1 MDKRGNIRLQLV
13 EKPENP
19 FQFARFVKPIA
30 VTPKVAVDDIDP
42 IVESFLTEPEL
53 DAITPEDLDIV
64 RSILLRYPDLKRKKA
79 DQITGI
85 QLYCRIPEVS
95 RLHYFLRQEPDYF
108 TKHTF
113 WVSVNQ
119 EDEENPSIALFTES
133 PTVVVE
139 LKAFSDDV
147 FTVDNFDSSKTNFTK
162 NILQKYNKRTRLKV
176 AGSNLHFVTKYDPIP
191 ADYNTEEVIDFLGKL
206 YDFNSSIIPSIHE
219 AIREKTLLSAKD
231 YSILSSFLK
240 YQRNKEF
247 EKENDFVFIAPGRLG
262 TASGIRIGDR
272 ASIRFRLFENEV
284 DSLIGETEEDTG
296 ALHVAIVDEN
306 GEEQLTGV
314 LDTEGED
321 FVLRFDRDHIDLTE
335 FLHSGIRLQ
344 KRANIKHIQI
354 QMNAIEDFIKRDS
367 LKIYQDLI
375 NNRLETPD
383 MEKADGIEFHNPLF
397 RSSAGDNTQSE
408 AVRKALGNKNVLL
421 IQGPRALVRRR

>member
-1 MDKRGNIRLQLV
+1 M
-13 EKPENP
+13 
-19 FQFARFVKPIA
+19 
-30 VTPKVAVDDIDP
+30 
-42 IVESFLTEPEL
+42 
-53 DAITPEDLDIV
+53 
-64 RSILLRYPDLKRKKA
+64 
-79 DQITGI
+79 
-85 QLYCRIPEVS
+85 
-95 RLHYFLRQEPDYF
+95 
-108 TKHTF
+108 
-113 WVSVNQ
+113 
-119 EDEENPSIALFTES
+119 
-133 PTVVVE
+133 
-139 LKAFSDDV
+139 
-147 FTVDNFDSSKTNFTK
+147 
-162 NILQKYNKRTRLKV
+162 
-176 AGSNLHFVTKYDPIP
+176 
-191 ADYNTEEVIDFLGKL
+191 
-206 YDFNSSIIPSIHE
+206 
-219 AIREKTLLSAKD
+219 
-231 YSILSSFLK
+231 
-240 YQRNKEF
+240 
-247 EKENDFVFIAPGRLG
+247 
-262 TASGIRIGDR
+262 
-272 ASIRFRLFENEV
+272 

-421 IQGPRALVRRR
+421 IQGPPGTGKTTIIVEIIEQLVSKGKKVLVCSQAHAAVKTSTTVCTCCARTWICWLSTIRMK